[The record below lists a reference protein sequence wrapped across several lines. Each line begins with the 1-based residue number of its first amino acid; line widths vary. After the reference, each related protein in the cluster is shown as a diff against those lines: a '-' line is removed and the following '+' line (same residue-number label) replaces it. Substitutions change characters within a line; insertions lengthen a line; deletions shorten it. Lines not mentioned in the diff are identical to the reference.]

1 MLNYILQIIFLLTII
16 YISYRSKPYLLS
28 NYFIGLILL
37 LYFVDLN
44 FRGESRS
51 LMFEIVMLVYIVP
64 SYTLL
69 FVSSLSIYFDE
80 TNSKKYHFFI
90 PVFFYCIILLLE
102 LFYFKMKEA
111 FAFIYL
117 PIFMAFFPLYI
128 LKYYRKYIKEEEEEE

>member
-1 MLNYILQIIFLLTII
+1 MLSYILQIFFLLSII
-16 YISYRSKPYLLS
+16 YISYRSKSYLLS

-51 LMFEIVMLVYIVP
+51 LMFEIIMLLYTLP
-64 SYTLL
+64 SYTVL

-90 PVFFYCIILLLE
+90 PIFFYCVIILLE

-111 FAFIYL
+111 FTLVYF
-117 PIFMAFFPLYI
+117 PIFIAFFPLYI
-128 LKYYRKYIKEEEEEE
+128 LKHYRKYY

>member
-1 MLNYILQIIFLLTII
+1 MISYILQIFFLLSIA
-16 YISYRSKPYLLS
+16 YISYRSKSYLLF

-80 TNSKKYHFFI
+80 TNSKEYHFFI
-90 PVFFYCIILLLE
+90 PIFFYCAIIILE

-111 FAFIYL
+111 FSFIYL
-117 PIFMAFFPLYI
+117 PIFVAFFPLCI
-128 LKYYRKYIKEEEEEE
+128 LKYYRKYIKQENS

>member
-1 MLNYILQIIFLLTII
+1 MLSYILQIFFLISI
-16 YISYRSKPYLLS
+16 VYISYRSKSYLLS

-51 LMFEIVMLVYIVP
+51 LMFEIVMLLYILP
-64 SYTLL
+64 TYTFL

-80 TNSKKYHFFI
+80 TNSKKYYFFI
-90 PVFFYCIILLLE
+90 PIFTYCLIIFLE

-111 FAFIYL
+111 FTFIYL
-117 PIFMAFFPLYI
+117 PIFVAFFPLYI
-128 LKYYRKYIKEEEEEE
+128 LKYYRKYIVEENS